1 MINYLLYSLDK
12 DKLSKDQKW
21 FFFGFLATLSLIVIS
36 FVGLFSS
43 LRTQPKSV
51 IIFETILVIIG
62 FILFA
67 IVLYLVEQHTKT
79 SVDIDYQKYNA
90 KLDKLRDIL
99 KSAEYNMPVS
109 NAGSSSA
116 RVNWYTKDKLKYLI
130 KEFRK
135 LSSPKTRYDYPEL
148 KSLKYALIPI
158 VSFVGGVIAEK
169 ANLKISISVAFI
181 AAVTVLVFWSIFQ
194 LIKEF
199 SELISFYT
207 SERQAKRIYSLLSDL
222 YIRDFDDSIPSQDDT
237 TTSQTNNN
245 P

>member
-12 DKLSKDQKW
+12 DKLSKDQKK
-21 FFFGFLATLSLIVIS
+21 FFCGFLATLSLIVAS
-36 FVGLFSS
+36 FVCLFSS
-43 LRTQPKSV
+43 LWTHSKSI
-51 IIFETILVIIG
+51 IIFETILAIIG
-62 FILFA
+62 FILFV
-67 IVLYLVEQHTKT
+67 IVLYRVEQHTKA

-99 KSAEYNMPVS
+99 KSAEYNVPVS
-109 NAGSSSA
+109 NTGSSI

-130 KEFRK
+130 KEFKK
-135 LSSPKTRYDYPEL
+135 LSSTKTRYDYPEI

-169 ANLKISISVAFI
+169 ANLETSISVAFI
-181 AAVTVLVFWSIFQ
+181 AAMIVLVFWSIFQ
-194 LIKEF
+194 LIKDF